1 MGCHL
6 WGRTES
12 DRTKAMQQQEVKKTK
27 YLFDLVLSC
36 HIREGTFWAW
46 RWSAEIDKAL
56 NTYITLK

>member
-1 MGCHL
+1 M
-6 WGRTES
+6 TEA
-12 DRTKAMQQQEVKKTK
+12 TQQQQQEEKKTK